1 MHIKMYP
8 CTWGRIHVSVLMFI
22 PSCGN
27 NQKAKNI
34 FIHVTYGWVCT
45 RTATSLLNEA
55 GGQLVTLI
63 SVKGPI
69 NAIIGSF
76 RGEEG
81 RSQLHGLRRLHL
93 QTVLNGFAHGYDRRA
108 RHSEDPF
115 FVHFARLCAISK
127 PSVRNALAPL
137 TTGADDK
144 IKSISAQALTVLPHA
159 P

>member
-1 MHIKMYP
+1 MYLCCCLSHRAEKP
-8 CTWGRIHVSVLMFI
+8 ANS
-22 PSCGN
+22 
-27 NQKAKNI
+27 I
-34 FIHVTYGWVCT
+34 FFNVTYGWVCT

-55 GGQLVTLI
+55 GGQSVTLF

-69 NAIIGSF
+69 NTIFGPF

-108 RHSEDPF
+108 RQSEDPF

-127 PSVRNALAPL
+127 PSVRNALAPIR
-137 TTGADDK
+137 TGADDK
-144 IKSISAQALTVLPHA
+144 IKSISAQALPVVPHA